1 MKLHQRI
8 MRLLAPLCE
17 RQREE
22 FRIELARASACAEDL
37 HRTVT
42 LKREEIEKALR
53 EYRGA

>member
-1 MKLHQRI
+1 MKLHQKI